1 MTDLW
6 GSQLFQ
12 NNFTQADALAG
23 DLNALSTLM
32 LALAAPLS
40 LVGVPGTLGGVAG
53 RENPDM
59 PPGHDS

>member
-1 MTDLW
+1 V
-6 GSQLFQ
+6 
-12 NNFTQADALAG
+12 DALAG
-23 DLNALSTLM
+23 DLSSLSTLM

-59 PPGHDS
+59 PAGYHPRLNRL